1 MIKFTPLIFLFID
14 MTKITR
20 TFDILT
26 NAEEKYNYDDF
37 ISIKRNGK
45 WESFSTAEYR
55 KQVDKFSL
63 GLLAMDFKKGDKIA
77 TVMNNRPEWNF
88 IDFGM
93 SQIGCVHVNV
103 YPTISETE
111 YRHILS
117 HSDAKILIVAN
128 SELYEKLKPVFD
140 DTDNLKE
147 IYTIDEVEGVKNWK
161 EIGQLGIT
169 KEKELR
175 SLLEKRRDDVQPDDL
190 LTLIYTSGTTGLSK
204 GVMLTHKNVVSNLL
218 MVFRFTDYLKPGDKA
233 LSFLPLSHVLERTG
247 NYFWQAKGLRIYY
260 AESIDTIGENM
271 KEIKVNTFITVPR
284 VFEKVYDKIINKG
297 RELPGL
303 KKAIFFWAVKV
314 GDKYDPDPK
323 KRSAWY
329 NWKLS
334 LANKLIF
341 SKWREALGGEL
352 KGVISGGAAL
362 QPRLARIFWA
372 AQIIVQ
378 EGYGLTETSPV
389 ISANMPYFPGV
400 KFGSVGVVPEEIDIK
415 IAEDGEILEKGD
427 NLMKGYYKNPE
438 LTKKAIDEEGWF
450 HTGDIGE
457 LDENRI
463 LTITDRKKEIF
474 KLSGGKYVAPQQ
486 IENKFKESQFIDQIM
501 VIGENE
507 KFTAALIVPD
517 FVFLHNWCFIHKV
530 KFEDNTD
537 LIKHPKIIAR
547 YQEEIDKYNEQLGQV
562 SKIKVFKLVSESW
575 TPESGDLSPTQKLKR
590 KVLMKKYNHL
600 VEEIYEKN

>member
-1 MIKFTPLIFLFID
+1 

-20 TFDILT
+20 TFDVLT
-26 NAEEKYNYDDF
+26 NAEENYNYEVAL
-37 ISIKRNGK
+37 SVKRNGK
-45 WESFSTAEYR
+45 WENFSTAEYR
-55 KQVDKFSL
+55 KYVDDLSL
-63 GLLAMDFKKGDKIA
+63 GLLAMGFEKGDKIA
-77 TVMNNRPEWNF
+77 TVTNNRPEWNF

-93 SQIGCVHVNV
+93 SQIGCVHVSV
-103 YPTISETE
+103 YPTISKTE
-111 YRHILS
+111 YLHILS
-117 HSDAKILIVAN
+117 HSDAKIIIVADA
-128 SELYEKLKPVFD
+128 ELYKMIKPVFD
-140 DTDNLKE
+140 KTNNLKE
-147 IYTIDEVEGVKNWK
+147 IYTIDKVEGVKNWK
-161 EIGQLGIT
+161 EICELGAS
-169 KEKELR
+169 KEKELKP
-175 SLLEKRRDDVQPDDL
+175 LLEKRRDDVQPDDL

-204 GVMLTHKNVVSNLL
+204 GVMLTHKNVVSNVL
-218 MVFRFTDYLKPGDKA
+218 MSAQFSEYLKANDRA
-233 LSFLPLSHVLERTG
+233 LSFLPLSHILERTG
-247 NYFWQAKGLRIYY
+247 NYCWQSKGLKIYY

-271 KEIKVNTFITVPR
+271 REIKVNTFITVPR

-297 RELPGL
+297 RELPDL

-323 KRSAWY
+323 KRSAIY
-329 NWKLS
+329 NMKLA

-400 KFGSVGVVPEEIDIK
+400 RFGSVGVVPEMLDIK
-415 IAEDGEILEKGD
+415 IAADGEILEKGD

-438 LTKKAIDEEGWF
+438 LTRKAIDENGWF

-486 IENKFKESQFIDQIM
+486 IENKFKESQFIDQLM

-517 FVFLHNWCFIHKV
+517 FVFLHNWCFLHKV
-530 KFEDNTD
+530 KFVDNTD
-537 LIKHPKIIAR
+537 LIAHPKILAR
-547 YQEEIDKYNEQLGQV
+547 YQEELDIYNEELGQV

-590 KVLMKKYNHL
+590 KVLMKKYSHL
-600 VEEIYEKN
+600 VEEIYEKG

>member
-1 MIKFTPLIFLFID
+1 

-20 TFDILT
+20 TFDILSYS
-26 NAEEKYNYDDF
+26 EENYKLDVAL
-37 ISIKRNGK
+37 SVKRNGK
-45 WESFSTAEYR
+45 WENFSTTEYR
-55 KQVDKFSL
+55 KNVDDFSL
-63 GLLAMDFKKGDKIA
+63 GLLAMGFEKGDKIA
-77 TVMNNRPEWNF
+77 TVTNNRPEWNF

-93 SQIGCVHVNV
+93 SQIGCVHVCV
-103 YPTISETE
+103 YPTISKTE
-111 YRHILS
+111 YLHILS
-117 HSDAKILIVAN
+117 HSDAKIIIVADA
-128 SELYEKLKPVFD
+128 ELYEMIKPVFD
-140 DTDNLKE
+140 KTDNLKE
-147 IYTIDEVEGVKNWK
+147 IYTFDEIEGVKNWK
-161 EIGQLGIT
+161 EICELGAS

-175 SLLEKRRDDVQPDDL
+175 PVLKTRKDDVKPDDL

-204 GVMLTHKNVVSNLL
+204 GVMLTHKNVVSNFL
-218 MVFRFTDYLKPGDKA
+218 MAFQFATYLNPGDRA
-233 LSFLPLSHVLERTG
+233 LSFLPLSHVLERVG
-247 NYFWQAKGLRIYY
+247 NYVWQAKGLILYY
-260 AESIDTIGENM
+260 AENIDTIGDNM
-271 KEIKVNTFITVPR
+271 REIKVNTFITVPR

-297 RELPGL
+297 RELSTI
-303 KKAIFFWAVKV
+303 KKMIFFWAVRV

-329 NWKLS
+329 NWKLA

-341 SKWREALGGEL
+341 SKWREALGGEM

-378 EGYGLTETSPV
+378 EGYGLTETSPI
-389 ISANMPYFPGV
+389 ISANKPYFPGV
-400 KFGSVGVVPEEIDIK
+400 RFGSVGIVPEEIDII
-415 IAEDGEILEKGD
+415 IAEDGEILVKGA

-438 LTKKAIDEEGWF
+438 LTRKAIDEDGWF

-457 LDENRI
+457 LDENRM

-486 IENKFKESQFIDQIM
+486 IENKFKESQFIDQLM

-517 FVFLHNWCFIHKV
+517 FVFLHNWCFLHKV
-530 KFEDNTD
+530 KFVDNTD
-537 LIKHPKIIAR
+537 LIAHPKILAR
-547 YQEEIDKYNEQLGQV
+547 YQEELDKYNEELGQV

-590 KVLMKKYNHL
+590 KVLMKKYNKL

>member
-1 MIKFTPLIFLFID
+1 

-20 TFDILT
+20 TFDVLT
-26 NAEEKYNYDDF
+26 NAEEHFNYDVAL
-37 ISIKRNGK
+37 SVKRNGK
-45 WESFSTAEYR
+45 WENFSTAEYR
-55 KQVDKFSL
+55 KHVDNFSL
-63 GLLAMDFKKGDKIA
+63 GLLAMGFKKGDKIA
-77 TVMNNRPEWNF
+77 SVTNNRPEWNF

-93 SQIGCVHVNV
+93 SQIGCVHVGI

-111 YRHILS
+111 YLHILS
-117 HSDAKILIVAN
+117 HSDSKIIIVSDA
-128 SELYEKLKPVFD
+128 ELYEKIKPVFD
-140 DTDNLKE
+140 KTDNLKD
-147 IYTIDEVEGVKNWK
+147 IYTIDEVKGANNWK
-161 EIGQLGIT
+161 EICELGVS

-175 SLLEKRRDDVQPDDL
+175 PLLEKRRDDVQPDDL

-204 GVMLTHKNVVSNLL
+204 GVMLTHNNVVSNLL
-218 MVFRFTDYLKPGDKA
+218 MAFQFCDYLKPGDRA
-233 LSFLPLSHVLERTG
+233 LSFLPLSHVLERVG
-247 NYFWQAKGLRIYY
+247 NYLWQAKGLVIYY
-260 AESIDTIGENM
+260 AERLDTIGDNM

-297 RELPGL
+297 RELPAV
-303 KKAIFFWAVKV
+303 KKMIFFWAVKV

-323 KRSAWY
+323 KRSFLY

-334 LANKLIF
+334 IANKLIF

-378 EGYGLTETSPV
+378 EGYGLTETSPI
-389 ISANMPYFPGV
+389 ISANNYYFPWI
-400 KFGSVGVVPEEIDIK
+400 KFGSVGVVPKEVDVK
-415 IAEDGEILEKGD
+415 IAEDGEILAKGE

-438 LTKKAIDEEGWF
+438 LTKEVIDEDGWF

-457 LDENRI
+457 LDENRM

-507 KFTAALIVPD
+507 KFTAAIIVPD
-517 FVFLHNWCFIHKV
+517 FVFLHNWCFLHKV
-530 KFEDNTD
+530 KFVDNTD
-537 LIKHPKIIAR
+537 LVKHPKILAR
-547 YQEEIDKYNEQLGQV
+547 YQEEVDKYNESLGQV

-590 KVLMKKYNHL
+590 KVIMSKYKNL
-600 VEEIYEKN
+600 IDKIYEKN